1 DNGSTIRHNTVVY
14 AASCIYNSPCGQ
26 IDINRKTTMPAGT
39 GTVVVDNIATE
50 ILLQSGSTVAQ
61 RRNNL
66 LRRNATSSER
76 TGVPIYAGG
85 ADPSSYEGFLLT
97 ALSPGKLFASDGTD
111 AGISP
116 RP

>member
-26 IDINRKTTMPAGT
+26 IDINRKTTMSPGT

-50 ILLQSGSTVAQ
+50 ILVQSGSTLAQ

-76 TGVPIYAGG
+76 IGIPVFSGG
-85 ADPSSYEGFLLT
+85 ADPSSYAGFLLAPT
-97 ALSPGKLFASDGTD
+97 SPGKGTASDGTD
-111 AGISP
+111 PGV
-116 RP
+116 